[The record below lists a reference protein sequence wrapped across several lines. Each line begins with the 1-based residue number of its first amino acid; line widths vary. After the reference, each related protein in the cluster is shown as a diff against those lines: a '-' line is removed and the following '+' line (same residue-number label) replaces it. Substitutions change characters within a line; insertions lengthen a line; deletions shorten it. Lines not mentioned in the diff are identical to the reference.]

1 MKKKLL
7 RRGLFMTGAAVMIMT
22 TPAFAMVKSVE
33 LRIDTDSITDHD
45 AGRAFLP
52 PLEIEDEDEGMMEL
66 KIDTEELRD
75 ANPTIPYTVHFELH
89 ADDEIFDDDLKIR
102 GTGIRQTYVD
112 AVSVDNTQA
121 WGRLLVYPF
130 YRLPQPEEITVDY
143 ENRMVSWSEV
153 PYAGDYEVVIS
164 YTKKNGDLK
173 TVRKR
178 TKHTSIGVGNE
189 ISASSTGTISVSLR
203 ALATE
208 EEGYVT
214 AKIINGVARWEAFSG
229 AEKYRVCIQ
238 WNDSDGRL
246 HKKEETTDKN
256 WKDVSAYLNAVS
268 KKNVTVKVRA
278 IPRQNESK
286 YYNIAV
292 SEWAAAGDGAADTSD
307 YDVDDVWEMMAE
319 YEAVVDGNFAKL
331 TKPSGEIGTEK
342 ESAWKQTGWKWQYM
356 VDGEPAHDG
365 WRQIDGSWYYFD
377 ADGFMHMGW
386 LYDGGR
392 WYYMESR
399 AGSDCGKMIVGI
411 RRINGKEYS
420 FDASGACLTL

>member
-1 MKKKLL
+1 MERNERDYEKEVASK
-7 RRGLFMTGAAVMIMT
+7 R
-22 TPAFAMVKSVE
+22 AFYDGSCRHDHDNTCVCDGENVE

-52 PLEIEDEDEGMMEL
+52 PLEIEDEDEGMMDL

-75 ANPTIPYTVHFELH
+75 ADPTIPYTVHFELH

-143 ENRMVSWSEV
+143 ENRKVSWSEV

-178 TKHTSIGVGNE
+178 TKHTSIGVGSE
-189 ISASSTGTISVSLR
+189 ISASSTGTIFVSLR

-214 AKIINGVARWEAFSG
+214 AEIVNGVARWEAFSS

-256 WKDVSAYLNAVS
+256 WKG
-268 KKNVTVKVRA
+268 
-278 IPRQNESK
+278 RQCVPQCSIQEK
-286 YYNIAV
+286 RDR
-292 SEWAAAGDGAADTSD
+292 EGPGDPAA
-307 YDVDDVWEMMAE
+307 E
-319 YEAVVDGNFAKL
+319 
-331 TKPSGEIGTEK
+331 
-342 ESAWKQTGWKWQYM
+342 
-356 VDGEPAHDG
+356 
-365 WRQIDGSWYYFD
+365 
-377 ADGFMHMGW
+377 
-386 LYDGGR
+386 
-392 WYYMESR
+392 
-399 AGSDCGKMIVGI
+399 
-411 RRINGKEYS
+411 
-420 FDASGACLTL
+420 

>member
-33 LRIDTDSITDHD
+33 FRIDTDSITDHD

-52 PLEIEDEDEGMMEL
+52 PLEIEDEDEGMMDL

-143 ENRMVSWSEV
+143 ENRKVSWSEV

-178 TKHTSIGVGNE
+178 TKNTSIGVGNE

-214 AKIINGVARWEAFSG
+214 AEIVNGVARWEAFSG

-268 KKNVTVKVRA
+268 RKNVTVKVRA

-307 YDVDDVWEMMAE
+307 YDVDDVWEMTETSLSLQSRPERLAQRKRVHGSRP
-319 YEAVVDGNFAKL
+319 AGSGSTWWTGNRHM
-331 TKPSGEIGTEK
+331 
-342 ESAWKQTGWKWQYM
+342 TG
-356 VDGEPAHDG
+356 
-365 WRQIDGSWYYFD
+365 
-377 ADGFMHMGW
+377 
-386 LYDGGR
+386 GGR
-392 WYYMESR
+392 STA
-399 AGSDCGKMIVGI
+399 AGTTLTQMVLCTWAGCMTADAGI
-411 RRINGKEYS
+411 IWKAVLDQNVEK
-420 FDASGACLTL
+420 